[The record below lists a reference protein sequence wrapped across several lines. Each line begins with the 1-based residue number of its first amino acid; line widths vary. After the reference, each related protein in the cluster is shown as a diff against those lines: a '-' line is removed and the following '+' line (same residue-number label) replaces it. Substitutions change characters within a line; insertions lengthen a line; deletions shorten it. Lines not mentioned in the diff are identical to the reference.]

1 MPLYFREKGLDLDG
15 QHNSQSDDAA
25 AYGDGDRLRAVT
37 GPQLIFNMLDVDFDR
52 LFGNEQMFGNVL
64 IAVAA
69 GDARRPSRVR
79 LAGHTFDTT

>member
-1 MPLYFREKGLDLDG
+1 
-15 QHNSQSDDAA
+15 
-25 AYGDGDRLRAVT
+25 
-37 GPQLIFNMLDVDFDR
+37 
-52 LFGNEQMFGNVL
+52 MFGNVL